1 MQKVWLMLCPP
12 TQLDTCNLRCSGR
25 LFCNCIFWNRPADWF
40 RFFCFLFNFL
50 PAFHICSFAAGGLVA
65 LASIYPGG
73 KPYCRL
79 KFVFVVQ
86 IVPNYSF
93 WHLLTL
99 NVQVRTTGVALT
111 EIIGW
116 IEQKS
121 YNNIDNEYVTSNKL
135 KSGDPQVN
143 GRSMIKNFWKLCQN
157 IFWYKI
163 LRFYQIAFTCAWSKR

>member
-1 MQKVWLMLCPP
+1 MGDYFAIVFFGTYKQI
-12 TQLDTCNLRCSGR
+12 D
-25 LFCNCIFWNRPADWF
+25 
-40 RFFCFLFNFL
+40 FFCFLFNFL
-50 PAFHICSFAAGGLVA
+50 PALHICSFAAGGLVA

-143 GRSMIKNFWKLCQN
+143 GRSMIKNF
-157 IFWYKI
+157 
-163 LRFYQIAFTCAWSKR
+163 

>member
-1 MQKVWLMLCPP
+1 MQIDFV
-12 TQLDTCNLRCSGR
+12 S
-25 LFCNCIFWNRPADWF
+25 FS
-40 RFFCFLFNFL
+40 FLFDFL

-73 KPYCRL
+73 KPQCRL
-79 KFVFVVQ
+79 KFVFVVQQQ

-143 GRSMIKNFWKLCQN
+143 GRSMIKNF
-157 IFWYKI
+157 
-163 LRFYQIAFTCAWSKR
+163 